1 MCGSCLFITFVEA
14 FINVLGG
21 ALTLLIFVRA
31 IFTWIPEPRLSAIRQ
46 FVFDASEPIL
56 VPIRRLP
63 AVASGPDFSP
73 LVAFVLIQIATIA
86 LLRILPPAV

>member
-21 ALTLLIFVRA
+21 SLTLLIFTRA
-31 IFTWIPEPRLSAIRQ
+31 LFTWIPGQRLSAVRR

-56 VPIRRLP
+56 APIRRLP

-73 LVAFVLIQIATIA
+73 LVAFVLIQVATIA